1 MAMTLIEWA
10 FNRVE
15 KMSVAE
21 RRRGFEWLIPRLKAV
36 DQTDLELLIA
46 VDGKRLGVSIGH
58 LRTLLKESTPWAPNR
73 PRADREHEN
82 TETAGQEH
90 QAKQR
95 RAFLESKALELLRD
109 PALLYRLGRLLDRLG
124 LAGEAANSR
133 IVHLVLTSRI
143 QDRPISLTVKG
154 ETSAGKSFIV
164 MVVLNLFPSEAY
176 LALTG
181 MSKQALVYSQEP
193 LSHRTV
199 VIFERPGAVAAD
211 YNIRTLQS
219 EGRISFE
226 TVERDPATNRQQTV
240 RVEREGPTN
249 FIFTTTAPTIH
260 PENETRHWDI
270 FVDESTEQTAAV
282 KDKAAERYLEEPL
295 DNVGLDHDVAV
306 WRTAQSLLKPS
317 RVVIPYAK
325 WIADQIP
332 NAPIRMRRDF
342 QRLLALIETITLLHQ
357 EHRVVEER
365 ESVRVTRA
373 GLEDYYIARAL
384 VGNSFLRTSRGLNPK
399 VAQLVDAV
407 RHLYNNKIEN
417 GQAGPTITATEIAQH
432 LNSTSNTVRHW
443 LDPAIDHG
451 WVDMVEEA
459 RGSRAAKYQ
468 PGKGLPDTSPLPPI
482 ENLAEAFP
490 DLAGGFYVV
499 DPITGETLALQTEEV
514 HADA

>member
-95 RAFLESKALELLRD
+95 RAFLESKALELLRN

-133 IVHLVLTSRI
+133 IVYLVLTSRI

-199 VIFERPGAVAAD
+199 VI
-211 YNIRTLQS
+211 
-219 EGRISFE
+219 
-226 TVERDPATNRQQTV
+226 
-240 RVEREGPTN
+240 
-249 FIFTTTAPTIH
+249 
-260 PENETRHWDI
+260 
-270 FVDESTEQTAAV
+270 
-282 KDKAAERYLEEPL
+282 
-295 DNVGLDHDVAV
+295 
-306 WRTAQSLLKPS
+306 
-317 RVVIPYAK
+317 
-325 WIADQIP
+325 
-332 NAPIRMRRDF
+332 
-342 QRLLALIETITLLHQ
+342 
-357 EHRVVEER
+357 
-365 ESVRVTRA
+365 
-373 GLEDYYIARAL
+373 
-384 VGNSFLRTSRGLNPK
+384 
-399 VAQLVDAV
+399 
-407 RHLYNNKIEN
+407 
-417 GQAGPTITATEIAQH
+417 
-432 LNSTSNTVRHW
+432 
-443 LDPAIDHG
+443 
-451 WVDMVEEA
+451 
-459 RGSRAAKYQ
+459 
-468 PGKGLPDTSPLPPI
+468 
-482 ENLAEAFP
+482 
-490 DLAGGFYVV
+490 
-499 DPITGETLALQTEEV
+499 TGETWRGGGLLQHQDSPIRVEEY
-514 HADA
+514 HSRP